1 MLPAQLVGVFLGLA
15 HLFCA
20 LVKFLS
26 CLKTHRVEDDVVV
39 DMGRVLV
46 GGHQA
51 LVPLEILGK
60 GNTDL
65 VGCGKIQGVIGR
77 EGLNDVVVTPAL
89 CLMKT
94 QLHRLKF
101 LHNGLGQAVHP
112 GD

>member
-65 VGCGKIQGVIGR
+65 VGCGKIQGVVGR
-77 EGLNDVVVTPAL
+77 KGLDDVVIASPL
-89 CLMKT
+89 CLVEP
-94 QLHRLKF
+94 QLHRLEF
-101 LHNGLGQAVHP
+101 LHSGLR
-112 GD
+112 